1 MVISIDGDKWKIE
14 QKSTF
19 RNIAWEFE
27 LDKEFDTT
35 AADGREVKSTFTFV
49 DGKLIHVEKAKT
61 AGEVNSKVVR
71 SIENGKIVA
80 VSQLL
85 KLFCIIL

>member
-1 MVISIDGDKWKIE
+1 MIISINGAKWKIE

-19 RNIAWEFE
+19 RDIAWEFE
-27 LDKEFDTT
+27 LNQEFDTT
-35 AADGREVKSTFTFV
+35 AADGREVKSTFTFE

-71 SIENGKIVA
+71 LDREWQDHCGKPGNCLDYA
-80 VSQLL
+80 L
-85 KLFCIIL
+85 